1 MKNKRMSL
9 VVVMLV
15 LASAMLFAVD
25 GYISREKAM
34 EIALADAGVE
44 KGQASFVRS
53 HLDRDDG
60 RMIYDV
66 EFYVADMEYD
76 YEIDAVD
83 GEILAQDRDAEYWG
97 ERGRNEV
104 SISEEEAT
112 RIALDDAKV
121 TDTLYVRTN
130 LDRDDGR
137 FVYEIE
143 FGTQDREYEYKIDAA
158 SGRIRETDI
167 ERVKRTSVSDAKVSI
182 EEAAAMVMERIGDG
196 IGRDDIRIRQDRDDG
211 RIVYEGDAWYG
222 KYEYEFEID
231 AATGRFRDW
240 ERERIDW

>member
-15 LASAMLFAVD
+15 LASAMLFAAD

-97 ERGRNEV
+97 EWGRNEV

-121 TDTLYVRTN
+121 TLRLRDRVRHPGQGVRVQDRCRQRQDPRDGHRAREEDVRFRRQG
-130 LDRDDGR
+130 LDRG
-137 FVYEIE
+137 
-143 FGTQDREYEYKIDAA
+143 GC
-158 SGRIRETDI
+158 
-167 ERVKRTSVSDAKVSI
+167 
-182 EEAAAMVMERIGDG
+182 GDG
-196 IGRDDIRIRQDRDDG
+196 HGAHRGWNRTRRHQNPPG
-211 RIVYEGDAWYG
+211 P
-222 KYEYEFEID
+222 
-231 AATGRFRDW
+231 
-240 ERERIDW
+240 